1 MEVMETLPLTDAP
14 APVSSSPRPV
24 ERTAPKRRATPV
36 TRPVLA
42 PVTASGA
49 GFDTALA
56 THRQASQTLADAAL
70 EHLSARIHAAA
81 GTVEFTVELNPAGT
95 SRLIC
100 EALEENMVRLLQM
113 TVLDQ
118 IAYAVLATTT
128 HSPTRTHAAA
138 MTWQAGRILPARR

>member
-1 MEVMETLPLTDAP
+1 MLSTISSQESLSVSMTKSIDSRSVSVICLISSTL
-14 APVSSSPRPV
+14 S
-24 ERTAPKRRATPV
+24 
-36 TRPVLA
+36 
-42 PVTASGA
+42 
-49 GFDTALA
+49 
-56 THRQASQTLADAAL
+56 
-70 EHLSARIHAAA
+70 
-81 GTVEFTVELNPAGT
+81 PAGT